1 MKRNILF
8 IAMGALVLLSA
19 CTKKPWA
26 SVEEGSWNN
35 DRRILDIKFAGQ
47 AGLAKVKDV
56 DATTGTVTVQLA
68 TNLVSDM
75 SKVVVETLELSYKA
89 TSSVQRGST
98 LDFTGAAPVITV
110 TSPTGKARAYTVEM
124 TEFTETLLGAY
135 AFQTIRIW
143 GGTGPEW
150 GGGALM
156 DPSTKK
162 WCWYSDEGF
171 GPEAEY
177 DDYLEFTLDE
187 IMADGNTT
195 GKCIHYGG
203 ANGKHWNCLFKAAQN
218 KEGDT
223 DIDLHKFYRQIP
235 VGESTWVRDY
245 VNNTISFTD
254 ANGKVTTGE
263 IYPAGEY
270 QIYKDDS
277 RDVKATVPN
286 MAFAFKLSGVD
297 DWTNIYND
305 YDKFVKRPR
314 LFIIAVEPVAEVP
327 AASKTEGT
335 EGKNTVEPPAP
346 APELELAGHYKL
358 KEFKVYGRTGGAIFM
373 SPKDKSWMFN
383 NSVWWEGD
391 NELIITVTSEDGNT
405 VKGEANYL
413 PGNDEK
419 FWDYI
424 LIAEK
429 NKLGT
434 GDLDLSPYYGRLPHG
449 KSSFELNKET
459 GIISFSLQSG
469 YTVTS
474 QLANF
479 LTAGTYKFGKNQK
492 ELTVEE
498 LAFDFPLQNEDDVPV
513 ISAIQY
519 TDFDLFAYAPFN
531 YVMSFK
537 KMEEPA
543 Q

>member
-47 AGLAKVKDV
+47 AGLAKVKDI
-56 DATTGTVTVQLA
+56 DASTGLVTVSLA
-68 TNLVSDM
+68 TNLVADM
-75 SKVVVETLELSYKA
+75 SRVAVETLELSYKA
-89 TSSVQRGST
+89 TSSIQRGGT
-98 LDFTGAAPVITV
+98 LDFTDTAPVIEV
-110 TSPTGKARAYTVEM
+110 TSATGIKRTYTIEM
-124 TEFTETLLGAY
+124 KEFTETIIGKY

-156 DPSTKK
+156 DPSTKS
-162 WCWYSDEGF
+162 WCWYSDEGY

-177 DDYLEFTLDE
+177 DDYLEFTMDE

-223 DIDLHKFYRQIP
+223 DIDLHNFYRQIP

-270 QIYKDDS
+270 QIYKDDT
-277 RDVKATVPN
+277 RDVKAAVPN
-286 MAFAFKLSGVD
+286 MAFVFKLTGVD

-314 LFIIAVEPVAEVP
+314 LYMIAVEPVAEIP

-346 APELELAGHYKL
+346 APAFALEGDWKVKELW
-358 KEFKVYGRTGGAIFM
+358 VYGGCNGGLGRDKAETKTWDWNNIGNELDNILTFTP
-373 SPKDKSWMFN
+373 SAEGSLSGSVVYTPGADGKYWDYRWVGKKGDVNVNEDVSRIYSWLPHAASGYVYDPEDKSQ
-383 NSVWWEGD
+383 SEGGVVSIK
-391 NELIITVTSEDGNT
+391 NGPLTYA
-405 VKGEANYL
+405 ANLLL
-413 PGNDEK
+413 PGSYVFLGLNPLVIADGSMALALQVGSTPSTNTSYIWKDYDK
-419 FWDYI
+419 FVNSPLIYI
-424 LIAEK
+424 MVFTK
-429 NKLGT
+429 QV
-434 GDLDLSPYYGRLPHG
+434 P
-449 KSSFELNKET
+449 
-459 GIISFSLQSG
+459 
-469 YTVTS
+469 
-474 QLANF
+474 
-479 LTAGTYKFGKNQK
+479 
-492 ELTVEE
+492 
-498 LAFDFPLQNEDDVPV
+498 NE
-513 ISAIQY
+513 
-519 TDFDLFAYAPFN
+519 
-531 YVMSFK
+531 
-537 KMEEPA
+537 
-543 Q
+543 